1 MLMCNH
7 LRGAKLHRS
16 EASCSIVV
24 VLGDATFVVGVSLL
38 VGTTVGGTSAGIE
51 KFGFS
56 TIEIRTNVLFF

>member
-1 MLMCNH
+1 
-7 LRGAKLHRS
+7 LHRS